1 MGRLRSV
8 NTNFWLDGYISK
20 LTPEEKLLFLYLL
33 TCPQSNVAGVF
44 ECTLRQMVFDTGLK
58 EQMINKT
65 LAKFNT
71 AGKVRRAED
80 YVILV
85 NHHKN
90 QKLNPSMEAAR
101 KAIVAN
107 LPEYAMVVYN
117 KNGTPEPELP
127 LDEKAGTENQHAP
140 KTLAEREAEFKATIF
155 TQEHAVK
162 FGKPMLHAFYTYWAE
177 PTRSG
182 SKMRMELQPTWK
194 LGGRLATWAGR
205 DMKGKPQ
212 GGGRIYHE

>member
-1 MGRLRSV
+1 MGKLRSV
-8 NTNFWLDGYISK
+8 NTNFWLDGYVSK

-65 LAKFNT
+65 LAKFNI

-80 YVILV
+80 YVVLV

-90 QKLNPSMEAAR
+90 QKLNPSMELAR
-101 KAIVAN
+101 KAIVAG
-107 LPEYAMVVYN
+107 LPDYAKVVYD
-117 KNGTPEPELP
+117 KNGTAELALP
-127 LDEKAGTENQHAP
+127 LEEEKIEPPAP
-140 KTLAEREAEFKATIF
+140 KTLAQREAEFKATIF
-155 TQEHAVK
+155 TQENAVK
-162 FGKPMLHAFYTYWAE
+162 FGKPMLHKFFDYWSE
-177 PTRSG
+177 PNRSG

-194 LGGRLATWAGR
+194 LGGRLATWAGN
-205 DMKGKPQ
+205 DMKGKAQ